1 MDYIMEN
8 DTKKEKEWKKEGKYT
23 KAKKEAVAKVK
34 KEERKAKPK
43 VRKVTC
49 LYKPALS
56 AGKLPKQTK
65 WVTRKWALDTL
76 MLDICQ
82 MFLLGN

>member
-8 DTKKEKEWKKEGKYT
+8 DAKKEKEWKKEEKYT

-34 KEERKAKPK
+34 KDEKKAEPK
-43 VRKVTC
+43 VQKVTR

-56 AGKLPKQTK
+56 AGKAPKQAKLVTK
-65 WVTRKWALDTL
+65 KWALDSL
-76 MLDICQ
+76 RLDICQ
-82 MFLLGN
+82 MLLLGN